1 MSLQNRDGIWHYRFK
16 FHGTPYRR
24 TTGLA
29 ATPQNKR
36 AAQGKE
42 NEHFQRLKDGR
53 QPSREIVVREFNDAA
68 KQFLGWAETEYRR
81 HPNSYKRIKT
91 SFASARAFF
100 DRKPVSML
108 DEGEIESYK
117 SWRIT
122 KHEVRDITLRHDLHA
137 LSTFFGYAIKQ
148 RWARENPLRNV
159 EIPSDKEAV
168 RMHILTTAE
177 EKLYFERA
185 AADCDLHDL
194 GRLIILQGTRPEEV
208 TSLAKCDVDLD
219 LGQLQVVRGKTPAA
233 RRTLTLT
240 TESRRILAARMEGDS
255 PWVFPAKR
263 NPGRHITRLNSAH
276 DRLCHRAKADGILFN
291 FVLYDFRHTFA
302 TRRATATQGD
312 RFDLAS
318 LAAILGHSSLRMIQ
332 KYVHPTAEHQRA
344 LMQKYDATLQAEELQ
359 AQGNDGVMV
368 N

>member
-1 MSLQNRDGIWHYRFK
+1 MSLLNRNGNWHYRFK
-16 FHGTPYRR
+16 FHGKPYRK
-24 TTGLA
+24 TTGLD
-29 ATPQNKR
+29 ATEQNKR
-36 AAQGKE
+36 AAQVKE

-53 QPSREIVVREFNDAA
+53 KPSHDIVVREFSDAA
-68 KQFLGWAETEYRR
+68 KQFLGWAETKYRK

-91 SFASARAFF
+91 SFASALDFF
-100 DRKPVSML
+100 ENKSVSML

-117 SWRIT
+117 VLRIDT
-122 KHEVRDITLRHDLHA
+122 HEVRDVTLRHDLHA
-137 LSTFFGYAIKQ
+137 LSVFFSYAIKQ
-148 RWARENPLRNV
+148 HWTRENPLRNV

-168 RMHILTTAE
+168 RMHILTASE

-185 AADCDLHDL
+185 AADRDLHDL
-194 GRLIILQGTRPEEV
+194 GRLIILQGMRPDEV

-219 LGQLQVVRGKTPAA
+219 LGQLQVVQGKTPAA

-240 TESRRILAARMEGDS
+240 TESRRILAARIESDS
-255 PWVFPAKR
+255 PWIFPGKW
-263 NPGRHITRLNSAH
+263 NPARHVSRLNSSH
-276 DRLCHRAKADGILFN
+276 DRLCHRAKADGVLFN

-344 LMQKYDATLQAEELQ
+344 LMQKYDEILAAAERLALSEMKK
-359 AQGNDGVMV
+359 A
-368 N
+368 